1 MDSEKRKEIIRMVK
15 FVFFSISAGVIE
27 VLSFTLLDTFT
38 GWDYWPKYL
47 IALVLSVLW
56 NFTLNR
62 SFTFKSANN
71 VPVAMMK
78 VAAFYAVFTPLSTV
92 FGDYLVDACGWNEY
106 LAMALNMAINFVSEY
121 LYDRFIVFGKTLDTN
136 KYASKEEGEKENEQ

>member
-1 MDSEKRKEIIRMVK
+1 
-15 FVFFSISAGVIE
+15 
-27 VLSFTLLDTFT
+27 
-38 GWDYWPKYL
+38 
-47 IALVLSVLW
+47 
-56 NFTLNR
+56 
-62 SFTFKSANN
+62 
-71 VPVAMMK
+71 MMK
-78 VAAFYAVFTPLSTV
+78 VAAFYAVFTPLSTL